1 MKVPNI
7 NEEQRFFE
15 MDDSVVITDEDINR
29 PRTREE
35 WDSLEHTM
43 KEFGL
48 VDEDYDI
55 YRDSDCKILE

>member
-1 MKVPNI
+1 
-7 NEEQRFFE
+7 

-35 WDSLEHTM
+35 WDFMEYVL
-43 KEFGL
+43 KKYDY